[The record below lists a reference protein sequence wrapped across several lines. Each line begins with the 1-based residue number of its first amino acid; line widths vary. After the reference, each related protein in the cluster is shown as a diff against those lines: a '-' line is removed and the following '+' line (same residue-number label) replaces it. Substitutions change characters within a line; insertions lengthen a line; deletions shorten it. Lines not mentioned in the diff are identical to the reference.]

1 MHEPRSA
8 FYQERAEDLA
18 LLACEAVPA
27 DVKHA
32 LLEAEKAFRRKA
44 EQLAE
49 TEEASS

>member
-18 LLACEAVPA
+18 LLASETVSG
-27 DVKHA
+27 DVRHA
-32 LLEAEKAFRRKA
+32 LLEAEKAFRLKA

-49 TEEASS
+49 TEDQAS